1 MRVGKGSVLEMLEEP
16 IDSRKDV
23 SMCAIGRVGRV
34 EVTSESHVRTR
45 VDRRSHWTSSG
56 LYGAYHRHM

>member
-1 MRVGKGSVLEMLEEP
+1 MLEEP

-23 SMCAIGRVGRV
+23 SVCAIGRVGRV